1 MLPIHSCAFRY
12 MQTDDNVK
20 KRTTQQYQ
28 SGLNI
33 TAFGMVTSFFA
44 GAMVGVGRSLIDERS
59 DDDQDV
65 TDAIVSRRTVRSALG
80 YGTLWMG
87 IYVTVPSF
95 VRQFWLL
102 Q

>member
-1 MLPIHSCAFRY
+1 MCLSLYADGRYCQKQCETAVSKPFEHHSIGYGYEFLC
-12 MQTDDNVK
+12 
-20 KRTTQQYQ
+20 
-28 SGLNI
+28 
-33 TAFGMVTSFFA
+33 
-44 GAMVGVGRSLIDERS
+44 GRDGWSLIDERNN
-59 DDDQDV
+59 DDQDV
-65 TDAIVSRRTVRSALG
+65 TDVIVSRRTVRSAIG